1 MDRERKGGPSI
12 PSRSETLYSEPEMTF
27 LILLIVLVVIRNLAE
42 LLATSL
48 GASDFW
54 WAYNPQI
61 SWIICVVMF
70 GIYAIIRPAKAP
82 AIGMSLV
89 TILAVILA
97 DYFIEAVTNLIRHP
111 DHDWKVM
118 LIGGAF
124 FFVYSCFAVQLCFL
138 PSCYRH

>member
-1 MDRERKGGPSI
+1 
-12 PSRSETLYSEPEMTF
+12 MTF

-61 SWIICVVMF
+61 SWIICVVVL

-89 TILAVILA
+89 PILAVILA

-111 DHDWKVM
+111 DQDWKVM

-124 FFVYSCFAVQLCFL
+124 FLFIPALVSSFVSFL
-138 PSCYRH
+138 LVIGIKHLRSRA